1 MDANDFFSLCENAF
15 TPLMARHHLAVAKS
29 KSSRDVWRWTIKNT
43 TSGIVVLY
51 EVKAV
56 YLGVQVC
63 RLVDGQIRE
72 TTGEIGPDTELHC
85 FDLFDFLSL
94 CEPAIR
100 DSIPLAGLES
110 PDRLDESLKAF
121 AQAAE
126 ACAADALDGDFE
138 QFRSLDLIVKQRAR
152 EAAFQKWGDRARDF
166 GW

>member
-1 MDANDFFSLCENAF
+1 
-15 TPLMARHHLAVAKS
+15 MARYHLATTKS
-29 KSSRDVWRWTIKNT
+29 KSSRDVWRWAIKNA

-63 RLVDGQIRE
+63 RLVDDQIRE
-72 TTGEIGPDTELHC
+72 TTGEIGPDTELYC
-85 FDLFDFLSL
+85 FDLFDLMSL
-94 CEPAIR
+94 CEPEAQ
-100 DSIPLAGLES
+100 DSILFAGLGS
-110 PDRLDESLKAF
+110 PDRLDERLMAF

-126 ACAADALDGDFE
+126 VCAAGALDSDFE
-138 QFRSLDLIVKQRAR
+138 LIHSLDLIVKQRAK